1 MIYKKNCIAPLLILL
16 LAAVSGCGQKGCNA
30 AQAEESKEAKQLL
43 QGVWIDED
51 TETAAFRMKG
61 DSVYYPDSTSMPAY
75 FRVVGDT
82 LFIGDA
88 VGYHIEKHTE
98 HVLWFMSKSG
108 ELMKFVKSIDE
119 PQDDEFTEQP
129 QILTLTEVLKRDTVV
144 FWNGNRYHLYVAINP
159 TKYKV
164 VRHTTNE
171 DGLDVE
177 NVYYDNIIHL
187 SIFQGNRQLFS
198 RDFRKQQYEQNVP
211 KQFVGQSILND
222 MNFKSA
228 DASGFHLDLS
238 LCTPGDA
245 SCYLI
250 EHIVSYDGKLTTKLL
265 EY

>member
-1 MIYKKNCIAPLLILL
+1 MTYKRNYIVPLLILL
-16 LAAVSGCGQKGCNA
+16 LAIVTGCGQKGGSA
-30 AQAEESKEAKQLL
+30 AEAEESKEAKQLL

-82 LFIGDA
+82 LYIGDA
-88 VGYHIEKHTE
+88 GGYHIEKQTE
-98 HVLWFMSKSG
+98 HVLWFKSKGG
-108 ELMKFVKSIDE
+108 ELMKFIKSTDE
-119 PQDDEFTEQP
+119 PQEDEFTEQP

-144 FWNGNRYHLYVAINP
+144 FWEGNRYHLYIAINP

-187 SIFQGNRQLFS
+187 SIFQGSRQLFS
-198 RDFRKQQYEQNVP
+198 RDLRKQQYEQKVP
-211 KQFVGQSILND
+211 EQFVGQSILND
-222 MNFKSA
+222 MNFQHA
-228 DASGFHLDLS
+228 DAKGFHFDLS
-238 LCTPGDA
+238 MCTPGDA

-250 EHIVSYDGKLTTKLL
+250 EHIVSYDGKLTTKLQ